1 MSAENRIERAR
12 LLYERAVFD
21 GDVGALATADSELD
35 GVEADLALARG
46 RVIHTRF
53 LGQLDEDP
61 ERAIEDPRE
70 LVLFERAATLYRKLA
85 DVRGEA
91 EALFWIG
98 CFHQVVRRDDQTAV
112 PILERSRKLAAQV
125 GDKSTMSEG
134 LRHLGIAEHRA
145 GRLDGARERLEES
158 TRLRRE
164 IGLMPGV
171 AANLVGQAYIAAA
184 DDRRDYARTLL
195 SEAAAIADAT
205 GAHRIMR
212 QVDEARA
219 DLRLLE
225 PGDSADEG
233 CDGMPASGKKQAT
246 RCMAALGSPRGERP
260 QQDSNLRTRLR
271 RPMLY
276 PLSYGGSLTQKC
288 YQPGAALVTYA
299 RGARVARAGHGRR
312 PWQVVA

>member
-1 MSAENRIERAR
+1 MDERVRRAEM
-12 LLYERAVFD
+12 LYERAVFS
-21 GDVGALATADSELD
+21 GDTGLLAEADRELD
-35 GVEADLALARG
+35 AAEADLAVARG
-46 RVIHTRF
+46 RLMHTRF
-53 LGQLDEDP
+53 LLGRDQNPVAAEEDP
-61 ERAIEDPRE
+61 GE
-70 LVLFERAATLYRKLA
+70 LPLFELAARLYRALG

-112 PILERSRKLAAQV
+112 PILERSRQLAEQV
-125 GDKSTMSEG
+125 GDKGTMSEA

-145 GRLDGARERLEES
+145 GHLDGARERLEES

-219 DLRLLE
+219 DLR
-225 PGDSADEG
+225 
-233 CDGMPASGKKQAT
+233 
-246 RCMAALGSPRGERP
+246 
-260 QQDSNLRTRLR
+260 
-271 RPMLY
+271 
-276 PLSYGGSLTQKC
+276 
-288 YQPGAALVTYA
+288 
-299 RGARVARAGHGRR
+299 
-312 PWQVVA
+312 

>member
-21 GDVGALATADSELD
+21 GDAGALATADAELD

-53 LGQLDEDP
+53 LAQLDEGS
-61 ERAIEDPRE
+61 ERAIEDPGE
-70 LVLFERAATLYRKLA
+70 LALFERAAKLYRQLA

-98 CFHQVVRRDDQTAV
+98 CFQQVVRRDDHTAV
-112 PILERSRKLAAQV
+112 PILERSRELAEQV
-125 GDKSTMSEG
+125 GDKRTMSEA
-134 LRHLGIAEHRA
+134 LRHLGMAEH
-145 GRLDGARERLEES
+145 LDGARERLEES

-164 IGLMPGV
+164 IGLTAGV

-205 GAHRIMR
+205 GAHRITR
-212 QVDEARA
+212 QVEEARA
-219 DLRLLE
+219 HL
-225 PGDSADEG
+225 
-233 CDGMPASGKKQAT
+233 
-246 RCMAALGSPRGERP
+246 
-260 QQDSNLRTRLR
+260 
-271 RPMLY
+271 
-276 PLSYGGSLTQKC
+276 
-288 YQPGAALVTYA
+288 
-299 RGARVARAGHGRR
+299 
-312 PWQVVA
+312 